1 MSILRYS
8 FYVVCGL
15 AVALSL
21 STSHAQRG
29 RMLTPPGEAPGATGQ
44 RSDDDDDEEEE
55 VVKTDLLENNDLSM
69 FRGYKQEEIGDG
81 WSVEDSVLHFDG
93 SGGGDIITKE
103 TYDDFDLEFDW
114 KVSEGGNSG
123 VIYRVGLGDGAPYM
137 TGIEYQVLDDE
148 GHRDGGSTLTSASSL
163 YALYP
168 PSDKRKVKP
177 AGSWNS
183 GRIKVEG
190 NEVTHYLNGR
200 PVLKAKIGSSDW
212 KEKIANSKFKD
223 WDKFATL
230 PSGHIAFQDHGDEV
244 WFRSIR
250 ITKLD
255 PDAKV
260 ASKDKDRG
268 RRSNMRAP
276 GNGNTRVL
284 GAASIDYDTGGG
296 DKDKKKEGADDD
308 DRDDRRGGA
317 PTGRPTGRP
326 GRGG

>member
-29 RMLTPPGEAPGATGQ
+29 RMLAPPGEAPGSTGQ
-44 RSDDDDDEEEE
+44 RSDDDEDEEE

-123 VIYRVGLGDGAPYM
+123 VIYRVGLGDGAPYI
-137 TGIEYQVLDDE
+137 TGLEYQVLDDE
-148 GHRDGGSTLTSASSL
+148 GHRDGASTLTSASSL
-163 YALYP
+163 YALYA

-212 KEKIANSKFKD
+212 KEKIADSKFKD

-260 ASKDKDRG
+260 AKKSNNRATRG
-268 RRSNMRAP
+268 GVRT
-276 GNGNTRVL
+276 NGL
-284 GAASIDYDTGGG
+284 GIIGAADATIDSSATRDS
-296 DKDKKKEGADDD
+296 DKDKAGEEK
-308 DRDDRRGGA
+308 DDRRGG
-317 PTGRPTGRP
+317 GRPTGRP